1 MQYRTVWMSDLHL
14 GTRGSDVAG
23 VLDFLKHNE
32 FETLYLVGDIID
44 IWRGRRHPR

>member
-1 MQYRTVWMSDLHL
+1 MSDLHL

-32 FETLYLVGDIID
+32 FETAVSG
-44 IWRGRRHPR
+44 G